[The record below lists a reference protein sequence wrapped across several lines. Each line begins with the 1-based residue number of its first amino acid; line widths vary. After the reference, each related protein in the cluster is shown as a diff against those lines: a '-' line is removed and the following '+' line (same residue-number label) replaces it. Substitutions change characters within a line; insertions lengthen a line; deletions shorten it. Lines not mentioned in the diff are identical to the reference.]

1 MAKSS
6 AGTIA
11 ASAVSKVFDELART
25 DDLASRWQL
34 FAMAAYLLVHRPAAD
49 VATVVGIFKARH
61 VENNRRQWI
70 EGVHHARAELG
81 DDTFEQIVDRGAEL
95 NDQDAINFL
104 RGHAA

>member
-1 MAKSS
+1 MP
-6 AGTIA
+6 TIRR
-11 ASAVSKVFDELART
+11 DN
-25 DDLASRWQL
+25 
-34 FAMAAYLLVHRPAAD
+34 
-49 VATVVGIFKARH
+49 ARH

-81 DDTFEQIVDRGAEL
+81 DDAFEQIVDRGAEL